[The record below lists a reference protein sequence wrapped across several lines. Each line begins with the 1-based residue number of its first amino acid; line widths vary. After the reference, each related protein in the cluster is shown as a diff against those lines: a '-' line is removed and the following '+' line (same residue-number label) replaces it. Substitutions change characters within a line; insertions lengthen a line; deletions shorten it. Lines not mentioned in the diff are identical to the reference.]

1 MNIFILEDQFIQQR
15 IMEKM
20 VRKSCEELG
29 ICCSNLIVTS
39 KPDLLLF
46 ESKACANNL
55 YFLDIEISGCQMKGL
70 EVAQEIRKYD
80 MYGHIVFVTTHGHLS
95 PLTFQYK
102 VAALDFIIKD
112 ATQDE
117 MEKKVREVLAVAH
130 QRKSVLDVNDW
141 FILDNKFTKFQIS
154 FSSIYYFETTG
165 VPHKIRLV
173 SENRTLEFYGD
184 LKDIEAKDPRLFRCH
199 RAFIVNLMKVES
211 IDKSKKEIIFQPNQN
226 SGEARR
232 IIPVSRQLLKHLL
245 DKMGDRSLLNRP
257 VYE

>member
-117 MEKKVREVLAVAH
+117 MEKKSEKFLLLPIKESLCWMSTIGLYSTINLRNFKFPSPAFITLKQPVFPT
-130 QRKSVLDVNDW
+130 KSVW
-141 FILDNKFTKFQIS
+141 FPKTELLSFTA
-154 FSSIYYFETTG
+154 T
-165 VPHKIRLV
+165 
-173 SENRTLEFYGD
+173 
-184 LKDIEAKDPRLFRCH
+184 
-199 RAFIVNLMKVES
+199 
-211 IDKSKKEIIFQPNQN
+211 
-226 SGEARR
+226 
-232 IIPVSRQLLKHLL
+232 
-245 DKMGDRSLLNRP
+245 
-257 VYE
+257 